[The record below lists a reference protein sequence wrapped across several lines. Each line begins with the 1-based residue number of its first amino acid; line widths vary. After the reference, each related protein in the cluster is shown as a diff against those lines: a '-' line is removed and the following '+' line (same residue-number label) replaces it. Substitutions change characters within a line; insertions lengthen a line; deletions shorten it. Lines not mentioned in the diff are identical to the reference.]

1 MRVLF
6 VGPTLAV
13 DPPDFGD
20 IEVRPPARQGDI
32 YAATLDGAAAIGII
46 DGVFGDTRT
55 IWHKEILYA
64 LTQGVRVIG
73 GASLGALRA
82 AECAEFGMEPV
93 GEIAKA
99 YLDGTR
105 RDDADVCL
113 AHCPAELG
121 FLPLSEPL
129 VDVEAT
135 VRHLHDSA
143 AISTPECEALLHE
156 ARNLYFA
163 DRTLD
168 TLIGIIPEARR
179 AAILTLYR
187 QHAVRAKRRDGLAV
201 LARLRD
207 LPPHRAA
214 PPSWQLAPSRSWTLF
229 MAEMAADQATIAIK
243 EVNKTGK

>member
-1 MRVLF
+1 MKVLF

-13 DPPDFGD
+13 DPPDYEGL
-20 IEVRPPARQGDI
+20 VARPPARQGDI
-32 YAATLDGAAAIGII
+32 YVATRQGAAAIGII

-82 AECAEFGMEPV
+82 AECAPFGMEPV
-93 GEIAKA
+93 GVIAQA

-105 RDDADVCL
+105 SDDADVCL

-135 VRHLHDSA
+135 LAGLLDGRHISRAEHDV
-143 AISTPECEALLHE
+143 LLRRGR
-156 ARNLYFA
+156 ALYFA

-168 TLIGIIPEARR
+168 RLVDAIPEPRR
-179 AAILTLYR
+179 AAIRTLYR
-187 QHAVRAKRRDGLAV
+187 QHGVSAKRQDGLAV

-207 LPPHRAA
+207 LPEYRAA
-214 PPSWQLAPSRSWTLF
+214 PPDWQLAPSRSWTLF
-229 MAEMAADQATIAIK
+229 EAEMRTGHATR
-243 EVNKTGK
+243 VP